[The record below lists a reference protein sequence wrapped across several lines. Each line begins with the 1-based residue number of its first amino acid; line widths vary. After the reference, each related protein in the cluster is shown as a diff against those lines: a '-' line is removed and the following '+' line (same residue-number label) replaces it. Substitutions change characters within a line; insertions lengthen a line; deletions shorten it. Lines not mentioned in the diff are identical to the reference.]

1 MALSPRSSFLAIA
14 LWAIVLS
21 ITPVQAQPGSTPLGP
36 YQASLQRQE
45 QGLLVQYGKDLEKI
59 ITALKQK
66 GELDAYMVVA
76 KEQKRF
82 AAEKTVPDPIDAPDA
97 CRPTVES
104 YHKARVE
111 LLKKYTVALDG
122 LIKQLMMSDKI
133 DEAKVVKAEKEN
145 ARLLCVGVEAKLPK
159 VEPIRPSVPQ
169 TNGIDANPVEP
180 ESETVPVEP
189 AESMPSPANPVS
201 GPVAKDKPEA
211 YFSFASPGKT
221 DGLTVEGAKWSPRG
235 KAAGGSYEFDGK
247 RSYIT
252 TPVIDSTGE
261 MTWSVWINP
270 RSFPNANDTY
280 GQFLGARGHAW
291 VWNSDNTSLSFAC
304 QNAYGGSR
312 LALLFCVQGSPSGGL
327 PSGYTQYIFPK
338 RPTANRWYHV
348 AGVLDSTGMH
358 LYMDGKLLCESAD
371 VITLATPCPL
381 IIGAN
386 DLGPQRYF
394 DGLID
399 EVMIFKRAFSA
410 AEIKRLYESHR

>member
-1 MALSPRSSFLAIA
+1 MAFSPRTFFLAIA
-14 LWAIVLS
+14 LGAIGLS
-21 ITPVQAQPGSTPLGP
+21 VPTLQAQPENTPLGP
-36 YQASLQRQE
+36 YQAALQRQE
-45 QGLLVQYGKDLEKI
+45 QGLLVQYGKDLDKMI
-59 ITALKQK
+59 VAMKQE
-66 GELDAYMVVA
+66 GELDAYMVFA
-76 KEQKRF
+76 DEKKRF

-122 LIKQLMMSDKI
+122 LIKQLMMGDQI

-145 ARLLCVGVEAKLPK
+145 ARIWVLGVEAKLPK
-159 VEPIRPSVPQ
+159 VEPVRPPVSP
-169 TNGIDANPVEP
+169 TKGIEDNPVEP
-180 ESETVPVEP
+180 ESEPVPAEP
-189 AESMPSPANPVS
+189 AESMPSPAKPVS

-211 YFSFASPGKT
+211 YFSFASPGMA

-247 RSYIT
+247 RAYIT
-252 TPVIDSTGE
+252 TPVVDSTGE

-270 RSFPNANDTY
+270 RSFPTVNNTFA
-280 GQFLGARGHAW
+280 QFLGARAHAW
-291 VWNSDNTSLSFAC
+291 VFNSDNTSLSFAC

-312 LALLFCVQGSPSGGL
+312 LALQFFVQGPSSGGL
-327 PSGYTQYIFPK
+327 PAGYTQYILPK
-338 RPTANRWYHV
+338 RPAANRWYHV

-358 LYMDGKLLCESAD
+358 LYLDGKLLAESPD
-371 VITLATPCPL
+371 RITLATPCPL

-386 DLGPQRYF
+386 DHGPQRYF

-399 EVMIFKRAFSA
+399 EVMIFKRAFSG
-410 AEIKRLYESHR
+410 AEIRRLYESQR

>member
-1 MALSPRSSFLAIA
+1 MALSLRLLFFIV
-14 LWAIVLS
+14 VLS
-21 ITPVQAQPGSTPLGP
+21 GTLILSLCAVQSDNPLGP
-36 YQASLQRQE
+36 YQAALQRQE
-45 QGLLVQYGKDLEKI
+45 QGLLVQYGKDLGKMI
-59 ITALKQK
+59 AVLKQE
-66 GELDAYMVVA
+66 GALDAYMVFA
-76 KEQKRF
+76 EEQKRF
-82 AAEKTVPDPIDAPDA
+82 AAEKTVPDPVDAPDA

-104 YHKARVE
+104 FHKARVE
-111 LLKKYTVALDG
+111 LLKKYIVALDG
-122 LIKQLMMSDKI
+122 LIKQLMMGDKI
-133 DEAKVVKAEKEN
+133 DEAKVVKAEKEK
-145 ARLLCVGVEAKLPK
+145 ARALLTSVETKLPK
-159 VEPIRPSVPQ
+159 VDPGRPPMPP
-169 TNGIDANPVEP
+169 TNGIEEKQTEQGTEPVLTEP
-180 ESETVPVEP
+180 V
-189 AESMPSPANPVS
+189 ESMPLAAKPMS
-201 GPVAKDKPEA
+201 GPGVQDKPEA

-270 RSFPNANDTY
+270 RSFPNVNDTF

-291 VWNSDNTSLSFAC
+291 VWNSDNTSISFAC
-304 QNAYGGSR
+304 QNSYGGSR
-312 LALLFCVQGSPSGGL
+312 LALQFFVMGGGAAGC
-327 PSGYTQYIFPK
+327 PPYGYTQYIFPK

-348 AGVLDSTGMH
+348 AGVLNSTGMH
-358 LYMDGKLLCESAD
+358 LYMEGKLLCESAD

-386 DLGPQRYF
+386 DNGPQRYF

-410 AEIKRLYESHR
+410 AEIKRLYESQR

>member
-1 MALSPRSSFLAIA
+1 MALSLRLLFSV
-14 LWAIVLS
+14 IVLS
-21 ITPVQAQPGSTPLGP
+21 GILILPLHAGQAANPLEP
-36 YQASLQRQE
+36 YQAALQRQE
-45 QGLLVQYGKDLEKI
+45 QGLVVQYGKDLEKI

-66 GELDAYMVVA
+66 GELDAYMVFA
-76 KEQKRF
+76 EEKKRF
-82 AAEKTVPDPIDAPDA
+82 AVEKTVPDLIDVPDA

-133 DEAKVVKAEKEN
+133 DEAKMVKAEKEH
-145 ARLLCVGVEAKLPK
+145 ARLLLLGVEAKLPQA
-159 VEPIRPSVPQ
+159 EPVRPPVPP
-169 TNGIDANPVEP
+169 TKGIEDNQVAQEP
-180 ESETVPVEP
+180 ETVPAEP
-189 AESMPSPANPVS
+189 AVSIPSPADPVS
-201 GPVAKDKPEA
+201 GPVARDKPEA

-270 RSFPNANDTY
+270 RSFPNANDTL
-280 GQFLGARGHAW
+280 GQFLGARRDAW
-291 VWNSDNTSLSFAC
+291 VWNSDNTSISFSC
-304 QNAYGGSR
+304 QNSYGGSR
-312 LALLFCVQGSPSGGL
+312 LALHFFVMGGGSAGG
-327 PSGYTQYIFPK
+327 PPYVYTDYIFPK

-348 AGVLDSTGMH
+348 AGVLDSSGMH
-358 LYMDGKLLCESAD
+358 LYLDGKLVSESAD

-386 DLGPQRYF
+386 DRGPQRYF

-410 AEIKRLYESHR
+410 ADIKRLYDSQR